1 MLLILHFHN
10 AVALMHEWVR
20 CACGLKKHYIRVQ
33 DTGADGS
40 YVCLLYLALCSNQGA
55 AFITHLCI
63 CSYKFGPRN
72 YFLKDWLCGSLSHIQ
87 KVIMSPLPWL
97 HKAIQQP
104 MTHRTC
110 RLPHCVGPAFTE
122 PLDCCAQGA
131 QCLATA
137 LRETDSLEVLRL
149 DDNPLAEQGGSALAA
164 GVWQSQS
171 LRELHLC
178 NTGIG
183 DEGDV

>member
-1 MLLILHFHN
+1 
-10 AVALMHEWVR
+10 
-20 CACGLKKHYIRVQ
+20 
-33 DTGADGS
+33 
-40 YVCLLYLALCSNQGA
+40 
-55 AFITHLCI
+55 
-63 CSYKFGPRN
+63 
-72 YFLKDWLCGSLSHIQ
+72 
-87 KVIMSPLPWL
+87 MSPLQWL
-97 HKAIQQP
+97 CKAMQQP
-104 MTHRTC
+104 TTHRTC
-110 RLPHCVGPAFTE
+110 RLPHSVGPAFTE

-183 DEGDV
+183 DEGDG

>member
-1 MLLILHFHN
+1 M
-10 AVALMHEWVR
+10 
-20 CACGLKKHYIRVQ
+20 
-33 DTGADGS
+33 
-40 YVCLLYLALCSNQGA
+40 
-55 AFITHLCI
+55 
-63 CSYKFGPRN
+63 
-72 YFLKDWLCGSLSHIQ
+72 
-87 KVIMSPLPWL
+87 
-97 HKAIQQP
+97 QQA
-104 MTHRTC
+104 MIHRTC
-110 RLPHCVGPAFTE
+110 RQSHPVGPAFSE

-149 DDNPLAEQGGSALAA
+149 DDNPLAEQGGSAVAA

-183 DEGDV
+183 DEGDT